1 MSFVSRV
8 RVSSESRSLH
18 VAAFASIAI
27 AQPLF
32 DLLGSAPEFLLAH
45 DLGPSEI
52 LALVAVVGIGVPLAC
67 AIVVAALEYVHV
79 RAARVAALVMI
90 SVFVALVALYAV
102 KNIPAPPAALI
113 ALSAG
118 AGLAGA
124 ALYHRTGAARTFA
137 TWLSLGIVVA
147 PLVFVVRPGVR
158 SLLWPQEQTLVQSSN
173 SATPVVLVVFDALPL
188 SALLDEHQHIDRDL
202 YPSFAALAGEST
214 WYRNTTTVSD
224 FTQWAVP
231 AILSGKY
238 PRPRTLPIASDHPQT
253 IFTLLGSSHA
263 VKVHEPI
270 SRLCPESVC
279 DHGGEGI
286 THELVDFADT
296 LAAAYLHSVLP
307 EPLRANL
314 PPIDQG
320 WAEGIPPS
328 EKPGEVWLRAAD
340 HSRRGEALT
349 FINSIEADTD
359 EPSLHVMHVLVP
371 HTPLAYLPG
380 GQRYGTERYLPG
392 LLEGGR
398 DRWRDDPWA
407 VTQGYRRYLLQIA
420 SVDTLLGQLVKRLK
434 DIGLYDRALVVVT
447 ADHGASFRP
456 GRPFR
461 RVTTDTA
468 AEILPVP
475 LLIKRPHQREA
486 VTSDRNVETVDILPT
501 IAEIIGVDVPW
512 RIDGVSAVGSAPPK
526 ANKTVYYDSA
536 RGVRTFPP
544 TLMHDVQAVVDHKA
558 RLFGTHGNAYR
569 IPRNS
574 PHHALIGRAVD
585 DLAVTDAVD
594 DIEFAVDLHGDFS
607 HVDPEGRFVPAH
619 IAGRA
624 RWLNKGDESAVIAV
638 AVNGVIVGTTTTY
651 RFQDRGLT
659 NTWSLL
665 MRPDAFRRG
674 ENDVE
679 VFIVGGAEEPILYRT
694 HFTRARPVDLL
705 SNAAAYGL
713 RVSQEGLYERE
724 GRGEHS
730 FRWTKDVATIVVPD
744 GAGPRAR
751 SIRVNLATAGPAEK
765 DLSIRVNDCEIF
777 NGKVPSSRWSRIFGL
792 PACEEDDAS
801 TVIELRS
808 RTHAGDH
815 GRELGVAVERID
827 LLDQPW
833 PPQALPLREADRQSQ
848 IRLANISNDDDIVGS
863 TGSITATVANRG
875 AAIWPVP
882 GDLGQEFGA
891 VRLGVLW
898 FRKGNMTSPAAVQRV
913 ELPRALVPGDTVDVT
928 FQLVPVAADGTRL
941 PPGDYEAWIGMMQE
955 GVGWFYASGDSVR
968 KLRVIHD
975 ARP

>member
-1 MSFVSRV
+1 M
-8 RVSSESRSLH
+8 SSESRPLH
-18 VAAFASIAI
+18 VAAFASLAI
-27 AQPLF
+27 AQPVF
-32 DLLGSAPEFLLAH
+32 DLLGGAPEFLLAH

-52 LALVAVVGIGVPLAC
+52 LALVAVIGIGVPLAC
-67 AIVVAALEYVHV
+67 AIVVAGLEYIHV

-90 SVFVALVALYAV
+90 SIFVALVALYAV
-102 KNIPAPPAALI
+102 KNIPAPPSVLI
-113 ALSAG
+113 AISAG
-118 AGLAGA
+118 AGLVGA
-124 ALYHRTGAARTFA
+124 ALYHRTSAARTFA

-147 PLVFVVRPGVR
+147 PLLFVVRPGVR
-158 SLLWPQEQTLVQSSN
+158 SLLWPQEQTVVESS
-173 SATPVVLVVFDALPL
+173 SSETPVVLVVFDGLPL
-188 SALLDEHQHIDRDL
+188 SALLDEHQQIDRDL

-214 WYRNTTTVSD
+214 WYRNATTVAD
-224 FTQWAVP
+224 YTQWAVP

-279 DHGGEGI
+279 DHGGEGV

-296 LAAAYLHSVLP
+296 LATAYLHGVLP

-328 EKPGEVWLRAAD
+328 DTPGEVWLRAGD
-340 HSRRGEALT
+340 HSRLGEALA
-349 FINSIEADTD
+349 FINSIEADT
-359 EPSLHVMHVLVP
+359 EQPSLHVMHVLLP

-398 DRWRDDPWA
+398 DRWLDDPWA

-420 SVDTLLGQLVKRLK
+420 SVDTLVGQLVQRLK
-434 DIGLYDRALVVVT
+434 DVGLYDRALLVVT
-447 ADHGASFRP
+447 ADHGASFRQ
-456 GRPFR
+456 GHPFR
-461 RVTTDTA
+461 RVTTETA

-475 LLIKRPHQREA
+475 LLVKRPNQREA

-501 IAEIIGVDVPW
+501 IAELIGVDVPW
-512 RIDGVSAVGSAPPK
+512 HLDGISAVGSAAPK
-526 ANKTVYYDSA
+526 PNKTIYYDSA
-536 RGVRTFPP
+536 RRVRTFPP
-544 TLMHDVQAVVDHKA
+544 TLMRDVQIVVDHKA
-558 RLFGTHGNAYR
+558 RLFGTHGNTYR

-574 PHHALIGRAVD
+574 PYRALIGRTVH
-585 DLAVTDAVD
+585 DLTVTDAVD

-607 HVDPEGRFVPAH
+607 HIDPGSRFVPAH

-624 RWLNKGDESAVIAV
+624 RWIGKRDGAAVIAV

-651 RFQDRGLT
+651 GFEDRGLT

-665 MRPDAFRRG
+665 MAPDAFRRG

-679 VFIVGGAEEPILYRT
+679 VLVVGGSEEPILYRT

-713 RVSQEGLYERE
+713 RVSQEGVYERE
-724 GRGEHS
+724 GRGDKS
-730 FRWTKDVATIVVPD
+730 FRWTNGVATIVVPD
-744 GAGPRAR
+744 GAGSRAR
-751 SIRVNLATAGPAEK
+751 SIRVNLATAGPAGK

-777 NGKVPSSRWSRIFGL
+777 NGKVPGSRWSRIFAW
-792 PACEEDDAS
+792 PSCEEHDPD

-808 RTHAGDH
+808 STHAGDH
-815 GRELGVAVERID
+815 GRALGVAVERID

-833 PPQALPLREADRQSQ
+833 PPQASPLREADRESQ
-848 IRLANISNDDDIVGS
+848 LRLANISNDRDIVES
-863 TGSITATVANRG
+863 TGSITAAVANRG

-882 GDLGQEFGA
+882 SDLGQEFGA

-898 FRKGNMTSPAAVQRV
+898 FRKGNTTSPAAIQRV

-928 FQLVPVAADGTRL
+928 FQLVPVAADGRRL
-941 PPGDYEAWIGMMQE
+941 PPGEYEAWIGMLQE